1 VVRGAA
7 LSISRGDQKL
17 ATREFENMEQA
28 RFLLVGLALQL
39 ARTMYQFRF
48 TGLAEVAWIA

>member
-1 VVRGAA
+1 MVRGAA